1 MLPDAISNEGN
12 LSNEEEKPNTI
23 TIPLSIPSQYLFRW
37 GGVELNEMISPIIP
51 PHPSEISLLMRS
63 RQSMT

>member
-1 MLPDAISNEGN
+1 MSPNAISNEGN

-23 TIPLSIPSQYLFRW
+23 TITLSIPSQYLFRW
-37 GGVELNEMISPIIP
+37 GGAELNEMISPIIP